1 MIVQLKVVVDN
12 PVSRERPLTY
22 DIELS
27 RMDAERGFVES
38 QEQEETLLAVISGGE
53 MSASTAGAVSSMD
66 FKEYQRCLAF
76 CAMTLLRNCAEFSA
90 ADRIPQRA

>member
-1 MIVQLKVVVDN
+1 MLQTLKSAELVADLLEYRMIVHLKVVVDN
-12 PVSRERPLTY
+12 PVSKERPLSY

-53 MSASTAGAVSSMD
+53 MSASIAGAGLT
-66 FKEYQRCLAF
+66 LAL
-76 CAMTLLRNCAEFSA
+76 ALALALA
-90 ADRIPQRA
+90 